1 MPALRG
7 RRAALALLV
16 ATVCVVAVVRGAADA
31 QDSDEL
37 PRKAGH
43 LGIRIAAVPDD
54 IARRSNLKPDEG
66 VFVEVVA
73 PESAAARAGLKPADI
88 LLEIDGRAIE
98 GVPAF
103 LQAIPR
109 MKAGHRF
116 ALAVL
121 RAGKRITAPV
131 TLGTRPPDRGAN
143 FDVLYRHVKSKGAR
157 IRTIVSRP
165 HAPGPHPALVLLQGA
180 AAASID
186 EPLASTS
193 AYSRILNA
201 FAEAG
206 WVTVRIEKPGIGDS
220 EGGPYAET
228 DFTTE
233 LDAYRQ
239 ALLAVTT
246 TGFVDREN
254 VFLFGHS
261 MGGVFAPLLAAE
273 IPVRGVAVYGTVVK
287 RWIDYALE
295 NTRRQS
301 LLAGNKPETTENAV
315 RALDVLMQDFFV
327 QGRSY
332 DDVMRE
338 RAPQRP
344 ALQRFFPDRR
354 YDGRAFRFWSQL
366 QRTDLAAAWTKGAA
380 HVLALW
386 GKHDFIASEDDHPR
400 IVALVEKARPGKG
413 TYLALDG
420 IDHGFRQTASMEDS
434 FRRWNT
440 PRGEVNLAVVTAL
453 KTWTDKV
460 RHVP

>member
-1 MPALRG
+1 MPVLRG
-7 RRAALALLV
+7 CRAALAPLV
-16 ATVCVVAVVRGAADA
+16 VMVCVVAAVRGVAGA

-43 LGIRIAAVPDD
+43 LGVRIAAVPDD
-54 IARRSNLKPDEG
+54 VRKQSNLKPDEG
-66 VFVEVVA
+66 VLVEVVA
-73 PESAAARAGLKPADI
+73 PETAAARAGLRSGD
-88 LLEIDGRAIE
+88 LLLTIDGRSIE

-109 MKAGHRF
+109 MRAGQRS
-116 ALAVL
+116 ALGVL
-121 RAGKRITAPV
+121 RDGKRITAPV

-157 IRTIVSRP
+157 IRTIVTRP
-165 HAPGPHPALVLLQGA
+165 HAPGPHPALVLMQGA

-186 EPLASTS
+186 EPLASGGP
-193 AYSRILNA
+193 YGKILNA

-233 LDAYRQ
+233 LDVYRQ

-246 TGFVDREN
+246 TDFVDREN
-254 VFLFGHS
+254 VFVFGHS

-273 IPVRGVAVYGTVVK
+273 TPVRGVAVYGTVVK

-301 LLAGNKPETTENAV
+301 LLAGNKPETTESAV

-332 DDVMRE
+332 DEVLRE

-354 YDGRAFRFWSQL
+354 YDGRSFRFWSQL
-366 QRTDLAAAWTKGAA
+366 QRTDLAAAWTKGTSS
-380 HVLALW
+380 VLAMW
-386 GKHDFIASEDDHPR
+386 GRHDFIASEDDHVR
-400 IVALVEKARPGKG
+400 IAALVEKARPGKG